1 VHQPMPDL
9 AMLPALGMPL
19 LPAFL
24 VWTPIP
30 DLGMTLLPAFPA
42 SLDPRQLRPSTLSH
56 ETFISFESLN
66 PTRLRLKLDG
76 FALAIRLSLLTRHG
90 FGLRRLPILS
100 VEYPS
105 RYGAVYFSFREVS

>member
-1 VHQPMPDL
+1 MPDL
-9 AMLPALGMPL
+9 SMIPALGMPL

-30 DLGMTLLPAFPA
+30 DLGMTLLPSFPA

-56 ETFISFESLN
+56 WTFISVESLN

-76 FALAIRLSLLTRHG
+76 FLFCFR
-90 FGLRRLPILS
+90 
-100 VEYPS
+100 
-105 RYGAVYFSFREVS
+105 GAS